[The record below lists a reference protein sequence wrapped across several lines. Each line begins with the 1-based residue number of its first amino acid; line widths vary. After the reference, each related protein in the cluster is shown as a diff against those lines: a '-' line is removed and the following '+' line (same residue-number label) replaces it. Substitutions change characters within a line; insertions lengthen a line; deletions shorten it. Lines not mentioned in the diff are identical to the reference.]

1 MPTLQVG
8 LEFLQ
13 KTIIDQ
19 KTGSNN
25 FYIIYQV
32 RSTLMAGLD
41 LSGGGKWSLDPLRL

>member
-32 RSTLMAGLD
+32 RSAAGTATRCQTLI
-41 LSGGGKWSLDPLRL
+41 